1 MNGKSLNFTRKRGS
15 CISVLATSAHN
26 LILKYSSLSAF
37 NIVDTREAHK
47 ISSGNLASRFLL
59 ILRSLRDPSD
69 LQKGRQVHAQV
80 VLNGLF
86 YDNLLGSTVLG
97 MYVLCRSIS
106 DAKSLFFCME
116 KDSTLLWNWM
126 IRGFSMMCMFEFSL
140 LFYFKMLCAG
150 IFPDKYT
157 FPYVIKSCC
166 GLSAIGLGNHIHKMI
181 CLVGMEKDV
190 FVGSSLI
197 KMHAENGS
205 IEEARKVFDG
215 MPERDCVL
223 WNVMMDGYVR
233 AGDAK
238 NALEIFEWMMS
249 SGSRPNYVTF
259 SCVLS
264 LCASQAILSY
274 GTLIHGLALKYG
286 LDLEISV
293 ANTLLAMY
301 SKCRCLRDVN
311 MLFGMMSKAD
321 LVTWNG
327 MISGFVQNGLRDEAL
342 ELFYKMQD
350 AGIKPDSVTLASF
363 LPSFSDSANL
373 KQGKEIHAYILRNN
387 VCLDLFLKS
396 ALIDIYFKCKEVGL
410 ANKVFNMTGTMDV
423 AICSAMISG
432 YILNGLSSDALLM
445 FRRLLKAEIKPN
457 AITLASIL
465 PACACLTALAL
476 GKELHGYVL
485 KNAFEGRCYVASSLI
500 DMYAK
505 CGRLDI
511 GHQIFGKISE
521 KDTVAWNSMIANFN
535 QNGQPEEVF
544 NLFCQMSGEGI
555 KYDAVTIS
563 SMLSACA
570 SLPALNYGKEIH
582 GFMIRGA
589 FTADLYAESCLIDM
603 YAKCGEL
610 NIARCVFDS
619 MIEKNEVSWNSII
632 AAYGAHGLL
641 NDAVSLFQ
649 EMEKAGYLPDHITFL
664 TLISACSH
672 TGQIEEGF
680 QFFSRMNDYGIVA
693 KNEHYACM
701 VDLYARAGKLHEAF
715 HFISNMPC
723 KPDAGIWGALLG
735 ACRVHRNS
743 ELAELASKHLFELD
757 PQNSGYY
764 ILMSNIHAVTGQW
777 AGVLKVRSMM
787 KERNVQKLPGCSWF
801 EINNTNHMFVSGG
814 KSHPDFQC
822 IHFLL
827 KLLIFELKEAGYVPN
842 PDCMYPLDTYSRKHL
857 SI

>member
-1 MNGKSLNFTRKRGS
+1 MNGCSLNFIRKRV
-15 CISVLATSAHN
+15 SVLAPSAHN
-26 LILKYSSLSAF
+26 LILKNSSLSAF
-37 NIVDTREAHK
+37 NVVDTPEAHK
-47 ISSGNLASRFLL
+47 ISSGHLASRFLL

-80 VLNGLF
+80 VSNGLF
-86 YDNLLGSTVLG
+86 DDNLLGSTVLG

-181 CLVGMEKDV
+181 CQVGMEKDV

-197 KMHAENGS
+197 KMHADNGY
-205 IEEARKVFDG
+205 IEEARKVFDR

-233 AGDAK
+233 VGDAN

-301 SKCRCLRDVN
+301 SKFRCLSDVN
-311 MLFGMMSKAD
+311 MLFNMMPKAD

-350 AGIKPDSVTLASF
+350 AGIKPDSITLASF

-396 ALIDIYFKCKEVGL
+396 ALIDIYCKCKEVGL

-465 PACACLTALAL
+465 PACACLTALTL

-485 KNAFEGRCYVASSLI
+485 KNSFEGRCYVASSLI

-511 GHQIFGKISE
+511 AHQIFRKISE

-544 NLFCQMSGEGI
+544 NLFCQMSSEGI

-589 FTADLYAESCLIDM
+589 FTTDLYAESCLIDM

-649 EMEKAGYLPDHITFL
+649 EMEKGGYLPDHITFL

-680 QFFSRMNDYGIVA
+680 QFFSRMKDYGIVA
-693 KNEHYACM
+693 RNEHYSCM

-715 HFISNMPC
+715 QFISNMPW

-735 ACRVHRNS
+735 ACQVHRNP

-764 ILMSNIHAVTGQW
+764 ILMSNVHAVTGQW
-777 AGVLKVRSMM
+777 AGVVKVRSLM

-801 EINNTNHMFVSGG
+801 EINNTTHMFVSGGG
-814 KSHPDFQC
+814 KSHPDFQS

-842 PDCMYPLDTYSRKHL
+842 PDCMYQLDTYSRKQL